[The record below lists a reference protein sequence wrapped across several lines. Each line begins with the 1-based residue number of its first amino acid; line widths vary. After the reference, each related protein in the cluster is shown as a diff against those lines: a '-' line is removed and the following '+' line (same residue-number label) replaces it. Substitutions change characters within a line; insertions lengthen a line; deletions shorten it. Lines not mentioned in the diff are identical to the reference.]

1 MAKSFTEIVSQMTKS
16 IKGVREAVLGKEVR
30 EHIASGMESELD
42 IYKQLNTAVEEVKT
56 AITKAIDPTLTL
68 SGKAADAKATG
79 AAVDKLEDK
88 KADKTDLDTERK
100 RIDVLNEGG
109 LNLKDEVIDTSIKA
123 WLAEHPEATTT
134 VQDGAITEEKI
145 NADFLPYIKNDY
157 VTPEMFGAVGDG
169 TTDDSQSLQK
179 AINYVASNNKILKIC
194 KTYFCSS
201 RLIIPN
207 GNTNII
213 GIDPRKSII
222 KFENNNGVICTP
234 EKNGYCFFRIKN
246 LMIKGDGGT
255 GVLYEKISHC
265 DLLENCIITGFDIC
279 VSMEKCYICQIKN
292 TIINESEKYGIYINS
307 CTTIKI
313 TGGGISGAHGISYY
327 EKSGYNNTVIS
338 CDISAYSVNE
348 VDYAM
353 LIENCFGNK
362 YFIYYEGSHSSDF
375 PLKAGICFKT
385 CICCD
390 LDGGSVTNTGTK
402 PAIQLLDACKNIKIQ
417 NIYFNISS
425 EFTSGSI
432 GIEVNPTVYQCVIKN
447 CVYNGFETAI
457 DIKENTRVFLENL
470 DTFSGTNSIL
480 SVTNSESVHL
490 RLCNVS
496 PFMLPNTLVTKSDV
510 DIETLSNTYY
520 KNYGNTQYRD
530 SIPKDKLT
538 LGTVYFNTQLQ
549 CVQIFIGGNWINLN
563 KSI

>member
-1 MAKSFTEIVSQMTKS
+1 MASFDEIVSKMTAA
-16 IKGVREAVLGKEVR
+16 IKGVREAVLGKDVR
-30 EHIASGMESELD
+30 EFIASGYESVLD
-42 IYKQLNTAVEEVKT
+42 AYKQLNTAVDSAANSAEKAKT
-56 AITKAIDPTLTL
+56 AITEAIDPTL
-68 SGKAADAKATG
+68 SVPGKAADAAKVG
-79 AAVDKLEDK
+79 EIKE
-88 KADKTDLDTERK
+88 DLDTERK
-100 RIDVLNEGG
+100 RIDTLNEGG

-123 WLAEHPEATTT
+123 WLEDHPEATTT
-134 VQDGAITEEKI
+134 VQDNAITEEKI

-222 KFENNNGVICTP
+222 KFENHNGVICTP
-234 EKNGYCFFRIKN
+234 EKNGDCFFRIKN

-279 VSMEKCYICQIKN
+279 VSMGKCYICQIKN

-470 DTFSGTNSIL
+470 DTFSRTNSIL
-480 SVTNSESVHL
+480 SVTNNESVHL

-496 PFMLPNTLVTKSDV
+496 PFMLPNTLVTESNV

-520 KNYGNTQYRD
+520 KNYGNTQYRN
-530 SIPKDKLT
+530 SIPTDKLT
-538 LGTVYFNTQLQ
+538 IGTVYFNTQLQ
-549 CVQIFIGGNWINLN
+549 CVQIFIGGNWIDLN